1 VSRRLEPVPP
11 AERSFWQL
19 LPRRNFQRALF
30 LVLLLAGVLFLR
42 HSGGLSFGKLFDGFA
57 PTSTS
62 TSTPASKSP
71 EFQRLKVE
79 VQR

>member
-19 LPRRNFQRALF
+19 LPRRNLQRALF

-42 HSGGLSFGKLFDGFA
+42 HSGGLSFGKLFEGFA
-57 PTSTS
+57 PAP
-62 TSTPASKSP
+62 TPAPTSKSP
-71 EFQRLKVE
+71 DFQRLKVE
-79 VQR
+79 VQP